1 MTQQPHD
8 QFAKQFLAE
17 LFKPLKGEVRV
28 NYEIHA
34 ERRYVDI
41 YFSPP
46 ATITSNAH
54 FQALGLLGQ
63 MVETRCLLEPFR
75 SPPNLSD
82 VNNCILKLLSVH
94 NELQNHQARQNK
106 EPLSQEQLPRLWI
119 LATSA
124 SEPLLDSYR
133 TQPDL
138 LWGKGIYFLPDP
150 LLTAI
155 VAINHLPTT
164 PQTLYLRMLGK
175 GAIQQQAIKE
185 FLTLF
190 PQTKPLGQYV
200 LELLTKYRIYL
211 ETQDKLTEDER
222 ELLMNL
228 ESTYLK
234 WKEETWLEGQQQGLQ
249 QGLQQGQQQGLQQG
263 LEGQRIFVEQLLKV
277 RFGTIDDSLSP
288 LVDPLLRLNPEES
301 SRLLLQA
308 SREELVAKLGH

>member
-17 LFKPLKGEVRV
+17 LFEPLNGEVKV

-41 YFSPP
+41 YFTPP

-63 MVETRCLLEPFR
+63 MVEKRCLLEPFR
-75 SPPNLSD
+75 SPPNQSD
-82 VNNCILKLLSVH
+82 VNNCLLKLLSIH
-94 NELQNHQARQNK
+94 NELQNHQTRQHKN
-106 EPLSQEQLPRLWI
+106 PLPQEQLPRLWI

-124 SEPLLDSYR
+124 SEPLLDSYA
-133 TQPDL
+133 TQL
-138 LWGKGIYFLPDP
+138 NLFWGKGIYFLQEPF
-150 LLTAI
+150 LSAI
-155 VAINHLPTT
+155 VAIDRLPTT

-175 GAIQQQAIKE
+175 GPTQQQAIQE

-190 PQTKPLGQYV
+190 PKTKSLGQYV
-200 LELLTKYRIYL
+200 LDLLTKYRIYL

-234 WKEETWLEGQQQGLQ
+234 WKEENRLQGLQ
-249 QGLQQGQQQGLQQG
+249 QGMQQGR
-263 LEGQRIFVEQLLKV
+263 LEGQRLFVEQMLKV
-277 RFGTIDDSLSP
+277 RFGGIDEILSS
-288 LVDPLLRLNPEES
+288 LVDPLLLLGPEES

-308 SREELVAKLGH
+308 SREELLAKFNH